1 MVNTGFDIGANDV
14 LGAMLD
20 ISPRTSGKY
29 IMTPLSTLA
38 ARMMSFDEDMTKA
51 VAEQVV
57 ADAVVLIL
65 RMRPIGAL
73 FGYDPIKKLTDSD
86 SQCCCKSSE
95 RLRGEPATDGAG

>member
-1 MVNTGFDIGANDV
+1 MRRVRVVNTGFDIGANDV

-57 ADAVVLIL
+57 ADAVGVDLANA
-65 RMRPIGAL
+65 P
-73 FGYDPIKKLTDSD
+73 
-86 SQCCCKSSE
+86 
-95 RLRGEPATDGAG
+95 